1 MLGAPIASR
10 GYGSV
15 QFGQGT
21 QLVPCQLF
29 ILKVKHFGSQI
40 SHFRSAFSLHSK
52 TTVLSQTLGRPSQL
66 SICGVFVHN
75 VPFKEILSRSL
86 IICTGFWCRDVSLV
100 ISQ

>member
-40 SHFRSAFSLHSK
+40 SHFSRLFPFIQRQPSFLRLWEDPPSCRYVESLYIMLLLRKSC
-52 TTVLSQTLGRPSQL
+52 QGA
-66 SICGVFVHN
+66 
-75 VPFKEILSRSL
+75 
-86 IICTGFWCRDVSLV
+86 
-100 ISQ
+100 